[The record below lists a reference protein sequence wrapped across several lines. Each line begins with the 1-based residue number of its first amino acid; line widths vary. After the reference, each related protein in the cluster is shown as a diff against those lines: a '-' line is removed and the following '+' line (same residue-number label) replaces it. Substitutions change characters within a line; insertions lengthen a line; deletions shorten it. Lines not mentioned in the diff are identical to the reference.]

1 VTVNWERDLPN
12 MDLPA
17 EGDQACGSVFDSL
30 LRDAAGFAGRAEVEK
45 ALLVVWRPGEGREQV
60 DRWVRGFTYTQLLGL
75 LRHLTVELER
85 ATERDDEEL

>member
-1 VTVNWERDLPN
+1 MTVNWERDLPD
-12 MDLPA
+12 MSLPD
-17 EGDQACGSVFDSL
+17 EGDQAGGSVFDSL
-30 LRDAAGFAGRAEVEK
+30 LSDAAEFDGRAEVEK
-45 ALLVVWRPGEGREQV
+45 VLLVVWRPGEGRELV